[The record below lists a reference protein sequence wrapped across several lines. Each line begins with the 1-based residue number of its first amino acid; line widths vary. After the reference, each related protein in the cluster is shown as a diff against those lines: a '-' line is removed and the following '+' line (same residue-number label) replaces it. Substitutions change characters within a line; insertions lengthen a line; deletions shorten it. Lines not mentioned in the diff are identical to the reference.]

1 MTNMKNARHPE
12 YQYLDIL
19 QDILDHG
26 DRRMDRTGVG
36 TLALFGRH
44 MRFDVS
50 NAFPVLTTRK
60 IYWQSAIKEMLWM
73 LSGGRNIRDL
83 LTQRVS
89 YWTEWPLETYRRETG
104 DQISQKDFERRIID
118 DADFAER
125 WGDLGPVYGHQW
137 RRWSNGTTEI
147 DQVSRLVEDLKG
159 EHSRFSRRL
168 IIEGWQVS
176 DLDKMALPPCHKTYQ
191 AFVSSDGKLSLAVQ
205 QRSADFCIGVAGGN
219 LIGLGLLV
227 HMLAKETDLEP
238 GEAIWYGM
246 DVHVYLNHVEQAK
259 EQLSR
264 TPRPWPTFRI
274 KRKARTLFDY
284 TIDDFELEGYDPHP
298 PIKLPIA
305 V

>member
-1 MTNMKNARHPE
+1 MTNMEHTRHPE

-26 DRRMDRTGVG
+26 DKRMDRTGVG

-89 YWTEWPLETYRRETG
+89 YWTEWPLETYHRETG

-137 RRWSNGTTEI
+137 RRWFTLI
-147 DQVSRLVEDLKG
+147 LQ
-159 EHSRFSRRL
+159 RFGRGLR
-168 IIEGWQVS
+168 
-176 DLDKMALPPCHKTYQ
+176 P
-191 AFVSSDGKLSLAVQ
+191 AV
-205 QRSADFCIGVAGGN
+205 C
-219 LIGLGLLV
+219 
-227 HMLAKETDLEP
+227 
-238 GEAIWYGM
+238 
-246 DVHVYLNHVEQAK
+246 
-259 EQLSR
+259 
-264 TPRPWPTFRI
+264 
-274 KRKARTLFDY
+274 
-284 TIDDFELEGYDPHP
+284 
-298 PIKLPIA
+298 
-305 V
+305 